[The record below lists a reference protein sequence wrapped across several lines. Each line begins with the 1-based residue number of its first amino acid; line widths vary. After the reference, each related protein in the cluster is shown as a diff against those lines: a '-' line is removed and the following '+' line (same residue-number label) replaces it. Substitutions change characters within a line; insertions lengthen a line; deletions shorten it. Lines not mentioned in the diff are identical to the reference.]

1 MAQAHTGRLW
11 DDLPYEDWTYAYPH
25 QRPTWDSDNMSICYR
40 VSGALK
46 PARFHAGRWQYRV
59 SQETNT
65 WKNCGMK
72 KNLILRTYKQQ
83 VVQNTIV
90 VEGGEEDS
98 HRCNICLE
106 DVQFPMSNGCCSFK
120 FCKDCYDMMPPEQK
134 RICSGCRAPTPF
146 TGQRSAP
153 LFPEETHNGRTIR
166 EWEDAYIEQLL
177 IKNRLQRERDE
188 YQTHANELIDQIG
201 DYQTRLRSVNTCNE
215 ELLEQVETHKSDN
228 DLLETCLHL
237 EEKKVKELKEQI
249 ENSRIREINSKAL
262 WKGKV
267 LDAEKNTTKYQMMYN
282 KVIRM
287 SIMLMVMLV
296 FSVLR

>member
-1 MAQAHTGRLW
+1 LGSEWYTMAQADTRNYW
-11 DDLPYEDWTYAYPH
+11 DDLPYENWTYWFPH
-25 QRPTWDSDNMSICYR
+25 QLPNWDSDTMSVYYK
-40 VSGALK
+40 VSGAIK

-59 SQETNT
+59 NQGT

-146 TGQRSAP
+146 TLAGGGDIY
-153 LFPEETHNGRTIR
+153 NGRNIR
-166 EWEDAYIEQLL
+166 GWYNLYTELEPRVEAV
-177 IKNRLQRERDE
+177 QRALEERITE
-188 YQTHANELIDQIG
+188 YQDNLMEAN
-201 DYQTRLRSVNTCNE
+201 TRNE
-215 ELLEQVETHKSDN
+215 ELLEQVETHKSDIDFYKFELKN
-228 DLLETCLHL
+228 TKHFL
-237 EEKKVKELKEQI
+237 EEARSANVNE
-249 ENSRIREINSKAL
+249 RKAL
-262 WKGKV
+262 LLKNKK
-267 LDAEKNTTKYQMMYN
+267 LMCEKRDKIDELEKNVTKYQMMYN